1 MSNSL
6 YDTLQQDSPVA
17 ETHIETLIRYL
28 LQFPWLITGD
38 EKQNQLIKN
47 CANRELQERYAY
59 ILMMRVLQ

>member
-17 ETHIETLIRYL
+17 ESYIEYL

-38 EKQNQLIKN
+38 EKENQLIKN

>member
-1 MSNSL
+1 M
-6 YDTLQQDSPVA
+6 
-17 ETHIETLIRYL
+17 
-28 LQFPWLITGD
+28 GD